1 MPSWWFPKVTPSTQ
15 NNPNSG
21 YEAFFAADGT
31 EGTVVG
37 ALYRKDSDGTIHL
50 VGGTGGGGGGEGG
63 ETRATANAT
72 TATLAPNAS
81 TTLTSIVLATGF
93 RIFDISTTKPAR
105 VRLYAT
111 TALQTVDLARAIGV
125 DPDPGSGVLLDYVT
139 DAGDIEALNPLVDGM
154 SLETIPSAT
163 IPMTVT
169 NLDTTTGLVTVAIGY
184 LRTEQ

>member
-15 NNPNSG
+15 NDPASG

-31 EGTVVG
+31 EGTIAG
-37 ALYRKDSDGTIHL
+37 ALYRKDSEGTIHL

-72 TATLAPNAS
+72 TATLAPNES
-81 TTLTSIVLATGF
+81 TGITPIMLATGF

-111 TALQTVDLARAIGV
+111 ADMQTVDLPRAIGV

-154 SLETIPSAT
+154 SLETIPSSS

-169 NLDTTTGLVTVAIGY
+169 NLDTTAGLVTVSLGY